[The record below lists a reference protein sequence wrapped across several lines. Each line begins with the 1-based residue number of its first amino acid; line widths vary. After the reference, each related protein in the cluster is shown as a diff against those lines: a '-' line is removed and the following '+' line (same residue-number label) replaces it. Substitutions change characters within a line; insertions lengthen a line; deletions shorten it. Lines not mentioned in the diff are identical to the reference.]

1 MDRLIKDKQ
10 FYKTLFVIALPIAL
24 QNLITYGVSLM
35 DNIMVGALSQE
46 QLSAV
51 TLANQP
57 FFIFT
62 LLTLGLAGGCTVLVS
77 QYWGKKDIASIQR
90 VFSIAI
96 KIALLFSVICA
107 SVVLLFP
114 RQIMSIFTDKPVLID
129 YGVSYLNIVGY
140 SYLLYGI
147 SNTFVIAMRSVENV
161 KIALIVYGSSFL
173 VNVFFN
179 WVFIFGKL
187 GAPAMGAAGAAVG
200 TLIARSCEFIMVM
213 VYIFRIEKRVQF
225 RWKHLISHDKILFQD
240 FIKYSIPVVL
250 NELIWSLAISTQLII
265 LEKLGA
271 DVVAA
276 SSIAS
281 TMQQV
286 SNVLLM
292 GVANAAGVVIG
303 KLIGSGQEQM
313 ARKAAFS
320 INLCSVVIGFVC
332 GLLLILLKDAII
344 SIYNIPEHTKWLAS
358 SFMLWCGLMTFFMSI
373 SLTNVIG
380 IFRGGGDTK
389 YALYVDLLTLWFFS
403 LPLGFVARLI
413 PGISPL
419 VVYMALRSD
428 EILKLVLCLFRL
440 KSGKWLS
447 NVTREETAVSTE

>member
-1 MDRLIKDKQ
+1 MDKLIKDKQ
-10 FYKTLFVIALPIAL
+10 FYKTLFIIALPIAL

-35 DNIMVGALSQE
+35 DNIMVGALSEQ

-77 QYWGKKDIASIQR
+77 QYWGKRDIASIQK
-90 VFSIAI
+90 VFAIAI
-96 KIALLFSVICA
+96 KIALLFSAICA
-107 SVVLLFP
+107 AAILLFP
-114 RQIMSIFTDKPVLID
+114 RQIMGIFTSDPVLID

-200 TLIARSCEFIMVM
+200 TLIARSCEFLMVM
-213 VYIFRIEKRVQF
+213 IYIFRIEKKVQF
-225 RWKHLISHDKILFQD
+225 RWKHLVSHDKTLFRD
-240 FIKYSIPVVL
+240 FVKYSIPVVL

-265 LEKLGA
+265 LEKLGS

-303 KLIGSGQEQM
+303 KLIGSGQEDT

-320 INLCSVVIGFVC
+320 INLCSVAIGLVC
-332 GLLLILLKDAII
+332 GLLLISLKDVII
-344 SIYNIPEHTKWLAS
+344 SIYNIPDHTKWMAS

-389 YALYVDLLTLWFFS
+389 YALYVDLLTLWCFS
-403 LPLGFVARLI
+403 LPLGFLAKFI

-419 VVYMALRSD
+419 IVYMLLRSD

-447 NVTREETAVSTE
+447 NVTREKATLQIE